1 MHVCSQNKLFVKF
14 LTGNAP
20 RANDQRGKNVAES
33 RLTYNTH
40 ETSLG
45 EILRGRS
52 YFHIPPFQR
61 AYKWQK
67 RHLEQLIEDINR
79 LDEEEE
85 GAHFIGAIIVDEL
98 PKDPSGPATYEIID
112 GQQRV
117 TTFYLLIAAAVR
129 ALLDAEKSEKAEADQ
144 AALEFAIEYLFTR
157 HESQHHRAS
166 LLPSI
171 PDQFALRSVL
181 EELLTSG
188 LKEVMSAFSIENLP
202 NVEDGSSSTSRIGPN
217 FATLKKHF
225 VALRKKSGVAG
236 VKQFVYAAQLRL
248 NVVQIVVKDPTSGPK
263 IFHSLNSK
271 QEPMTTGDLVRN
283 EIFRKVA
290 REDLGRAKTLN
301 RDLWLPF
308 YNSFVRDETNSFEG
322 FFFPFGLIQ
331 DEKSRKSDVFLS
343 LRKQWDR
350 MSPEDILGELEAYR
364 VEYQDLEFGENNLDA
379 PNEYAQAVLRLNR
392 LGFPRV
398 AMPFLMR
405 VSHSV
410 RIEELDAATGE
421 SLLSAIEA
429 FLVRRALCS
438 LEPTGLHAVF
448 KRLWND
454 LEGIYTVEKLRDVVR
469 SGATI
474 STPSDSDVKE
484 SFEGG
489 LYRKAIS
496 KFVIYEFDSSLGGDS
511 GEYGSMWIE
520 HVLPQTH
527 HKKNWPQFSSDEHTK
542 LVHLAGNLIPLSK
555 KMNVDVGQK
564 QFSYKS
570 SIYGKDSGFKSARQV
585 EQQYEEWTPQA
596 IRERTQRI
604 AEWAI
609 SRWVF

>member
-1 MHVCSQNKLFVKF
+1 MLSQVNGGASCARSVGDRK
-14 LTGNAP
+14 GAS
-20 RANDQRGKNVAES
+20 VAES

-79 LDEEEE
+79 LNDEEE

-98 PKDPSGPATYEIID
+98 PKDPSGPSIYEIID

-117 TTFYLLIAAAVR
+117 TTFYLLIAAAVLS
-129 ALLDAEKSEKAEADQ
+129 LLDAEESEAVEAAQ
-144 AALEFAIEYLFTR
+144 AAEEFAVEFLFTR
-157 HESQHHRAS
+157 QVSQHLKAS

-171 PDQFALRSVL
+171 PDQFALRAVL
-181 EELLTSG
+181 EELLSAG
-188 LKEVMSAFSIENLP
+188 LKQVMSAFAIENLP
-202 NVEDGSSSTSRIGPN
+202 NVEDGSSKTSRIKPN

-225 VALRKKSGVAG
+225 VKLRKEAGVSGV
-236 VKQFVYAAQLRL
+236 KKFVHAAQLRL

-263 IFHSLNSK
+263 IFDSLNSK

-290 REDLGRAKTLN
+290 REDLGRAKALN
-301 RDLWLPF
+301 RDSWLPF
-308 YNSFVRDETNSFEG
+308 YNSFVRNEINAFEG

-343 LRKQWDR
+343 LRKQWDQ
-350 MSPEDILGELEAYR
+350 MSPEDILQELEAYR
-364 VEYQDLEFGENNLDA
+364 LEYQDLEFGENNLCA
-379 PNEYAQAVLRLNR
+379 PEEYASSVLRLNR

-398 AMPFLMR
+398 ALPFLMR

-410 RIEELDAATGE
+410 RVQEFDVATGVQ
-421 SLLSAIEA
+421 LLSAVEA

-454 LEGIYTVEKLRDVVR
+454 LEGVYTGENLKRAIK

-474 STPSDSDVKE
+474 SSPSDPDVRE
-484 SFEGG
+484 SFKVG
-489 LYRKAIS
+489 LYRKSIS
-496 KFVIYEFDSSLGGDS
+496 RFVVYEFDASRGGDL
-511 GEYGSMWIE
+511 GQYETMWIE
-520 HVLPQTH
+520 HILPQTY
-527 HKKNWPQFSSDEHTK
+527 HKKNWPQFTPDEHK
-542 LVHLAGNLIPLSK
+542 QLVHLAGNLIPLSK
-555 KMNVDVGQK
+555 KMNGDVGQK
-564 QFSYKS
+564 SFSDKRL
-570 SIYGKDSGFKSARQV
+570 IYGQDSGFKSAREVHDQHEQWTV
-585 EQQYEEWTPQA
+585 ES
-596 IRERTQRI
+596 ILERTQGF
-604 AEWAI
+604 ADWAI
-609 SRWVF
+609 ARWVF